1 MNLTDISDRKQLWN
15 QEFYVRFLPEIDP
28 FRENQYFRPLD
39 KAYNGDSTFWNMPSP
54 EPDLDHNFWE
64 KVHAF
69 LDDERIRELAV
80 SLAENICLWEP
91 DGNRLMFAAILR
103 AGVPVADWLCRLLPG
118 AAAAAISL
126 FVGLGIDQAALRLI
140 RKNYPERRLVFVDG
154 WTGRGGVA
162 REIAKIG
169 AGPLAVLIDPWGWA
183 DFSGTQ
189 EDIFCP
195 AACFTGA
202 ATMGFSRTFYADSQ
216 SFFAAYLFPQRYCK
230 HDLVKA
236 WQKNCPS
243 PYSVNTP
250 PRQKPRQEKCFFMQ
264 SGLRLHSNEVCRAMI
279 NAAPETLYFFHDAVY
294 VKEHYPL
301 LLELAE
307 RRKVKIIYNVRHLL
321 DYKAY
326 SACELRVK
334 K

>member
-1 MNLTDISDRKQLWN
+1 MNSTDISDRKQLW
-15 QEFYVRFLPEIDP
+15 QQDAYVRFRQEVDP
-28 FRENQYFRPLD
+28 FRDYQYFRPLD
-39 KAYNGDSTFWNMPSP
+39 RAYNGDNTFWEMPSP
-54 EPDLDHNFWE
+54 EPDLDQNFWE

-69 LDDERIRELAV
+69 LDDEKIREIAV
-80 SLAENICLWEP
+80 SLAKNLCLWEP
-91 DGNRLMFAAILR
+91 DGNKLVFAAILR
-103 AGVPVADWLCRLLPG
+103 AGVPIADWLCRLLPG
-118 AAAAAISL
+118 AVAVSLSL
-126 FVGLGIDQAALRLI
+126 FVGIGIDQAALRSV
-140 RKNYPERRLVFVDG
+140 RENYPERRLVFVDG

-162 REIAKIG
+162 REIAKTG

-195 AACFTGA
+195 TACFTGA
-202 ATMGFSRTFYADSQ
+202 ATMGFSRTFYVDSE
-216 SFFAAYLFPQRYCK
+216 SFFAAYLFPQQYCQN
-230 HDLVKA
+230 DLVKA

-243 PYSVNTP
+243 PYTVNTVSEP
-250 PRQKPRQEKCFFMQ
+250 KPLAEKCFFMKTD
-264 SGLRLHSNEVCRAMI
+264 LRLHSNEVCRAMI

-307 RRKVKIIYNVRHLL
+307 RRQVKTVYNVKHML
-321 DYKAY
+321 DYKTY
-326 SACELRVK
+326 TACSLQVK